1 MQRTGNGETT
11 DSDEKDDRHKSRR
24 EFLKAGAAAAAGL
37 AFVGCSVFATKVDP
51 DLKVAAV
58 GQEVRIPVTAQPWL
72 ASGDGSMAVE
82 VEGAEDKILL
92 FRTPGGALAAVSM
105 SCTHI
110 GCDVE
115 YSPEAGHIVCPCHGS
130 EFANNGTVLNGPA
143 KDPLKSYPVRRDG
156 SDIVISLR

>member
-11 DSDEKDDRHKSRR
+11 DSGGQDDRQKSRR

-37 AFVGCSVFATKVDP
+37 AFVGCSVFATKIDP

-58 GQEVRIPVTAQPWL
+58 GQEARIPVTAQPWL
-72 ASGDGSMAVE
+72 ASGDGSMAIE
-82 VEGAEDKILL
+82 IEGAEDKILL
-92 FRTPGGALAAVSM
+92 FRTPKGALAAVSM
-105 SCTHI
+105 SCTHF

-115 YSPEAGHIVCPCHGS
+115 YSLKAGHIVCPCHGS
-130 EFANNGTVLNGPA
+130 EFANDGAVLEGPA